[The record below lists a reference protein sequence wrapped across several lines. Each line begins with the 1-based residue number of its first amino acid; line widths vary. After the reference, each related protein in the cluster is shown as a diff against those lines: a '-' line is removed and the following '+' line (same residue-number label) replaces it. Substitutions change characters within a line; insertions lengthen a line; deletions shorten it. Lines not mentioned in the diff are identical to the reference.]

1 MMFSIGDKII
11 YGEYGVCTVDKIGP
25 LGMAGAP
32 KDKLYYELIP
42 LVGSGRYYTP
52 VESGAYMRPVISR
65 DEAEALIDSI
75 PDIEPA
81 ICSDSRFNHVDA
93 FYRELFR
100 QHTCEALVAI
110 VKGLHIRVTERKSRG
125 SRAELTLKRAL
136 DTLHG
141 ELAVALDMD
150 IADMQAYIIDRIGW
164 TE

>member
-1 MMFSIGDKII
+1 MYSIGDRII
-11 YGEYGVCTVDKIGP
+11 YGEYGVCTVEKIGP
-25 LGMAGAP
+25 LEMSGAP
-32 KDKLYYELIP
+32 KDKLYYVLRP
-42 LVGSGRYYTP
+42 YTGTGTYFTP
-52 VESGAYMRPVISR
+52 VESGAFMRPVISR
-65 DEAEALIDSI
+65 DEAEALIESI

-81 ICSDSRFNHVDA
+81 ICNDSRFNHVDA

-136 DTLHG
+136 DILHG
-141 ELAVALDMD
+141 ELSVALDMD
-150 IADMQAYIIDRIGW
+150 INDVQGYIIDKIGW